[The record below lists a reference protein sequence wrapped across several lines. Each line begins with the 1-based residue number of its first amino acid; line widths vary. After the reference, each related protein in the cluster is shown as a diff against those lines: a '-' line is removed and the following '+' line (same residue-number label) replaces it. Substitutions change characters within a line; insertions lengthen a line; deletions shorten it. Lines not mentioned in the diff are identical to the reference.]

1 MFERI
6 KSIFGLEAKNATAT
20 LKDYEQLA
28 AIFGIT
34 TTISGAAVTPVTAMR
49 CQPFGSG
56 ARLISES
63 IASLPVHVYDKNAD
77 GSKQRDANNIIHEL
91 LDDTPSEI
99 ESAFSFKSEMQ
110 LDCILHNDAYA
121 YINRVNG
128 QIREMVRLPS
138 LAVTVDVNPVTMVPV
153 YTYARANGEPVKYA
167 ADEIFHLKGLGCH
180 SSVYLAREAIGL
192 ALTLEKHAAR
202 LFGSGARPS
211 GILKTTQVL
220 GPGTIERLRNSF
232 EAQHGNGQSGKTLIL
247 EQGFDFTATQF
258 NSVDTQFLE
267 MRKFQIEEIAR
278 ALRIPPHMIF
288 EMGRAT
294 WSNSEQMGEDF
305 RTYSLMGWIKRWEGE
320 IRLKLL
326 TAEERKLKTVE
337 FNVDGFV
344 RADLA
349 ARFEA
354 FAKACGGPWMAPDEV
369 RALDNRSPIEG
380 GEALRPA
387 ANATGVTDPSKGEP
401 EPKPKPRPVP
411 VAA

>member
-1 MFERI
+1 MLERI

-34 TTISGAAVTPVTAMR
+34 STISGAAVTPTTAMR

-56 ARLISES
+56 ARLIAES
-63 IASLPVHVYDKNAD
+63 IASLPVHVYDKLAD
-77 GSKQRDANNIIHEL
+77 GSKQRDADNIIHEL

-110 LDCILHNDAYA
+110 LDCILHNDAFA
-121 YINRVNG
+121 YINRVNEKV
-128 QIREMVRLPS
+128 RELVRLPS
-138 LAVTVDVNPVTMVPV
+138 AAVTVDINPITMVPV
-153 YTYARANGEPVKYA
+153 YTYTRATGEQVKYSA
-167 ADEIFHLKGLGCH
+167 NEIFHLKGLGSH
-180 SSVYLAREAIGL
+180 SPVYLAREAIGL

-247 EQGFDFTATQF
+247 EQGFEFEPTQF
-258 NSVDTQFLE
+258 NSVDAQFLE
-267 MRKFQIEEIAR
+267 MRKHQIEEIAR
-278 ALRIPPHMIF
+278 ALRIPPHMIY

-294 WSNSEQMGEDF
+294 WSNSEQQGEDF
-305 RTYSLMGWIKRWEGE
+305 KTYSLMGWIKRWEGE

-326 TAEERKLKTVE
+326 TAEERKTKTIE
-337 FNVDGFV
+337 FNVDAFV

-369 RALDNRSPIEG
+369 RALDNRAPIEG
-380 GEALRPA
+380 GETLRPA
-387 ANATGVTDPSKGEP
+387 ANATGVTDPAKV
-401 EPKPKPRPVP
+401 EPKPKPKVVP